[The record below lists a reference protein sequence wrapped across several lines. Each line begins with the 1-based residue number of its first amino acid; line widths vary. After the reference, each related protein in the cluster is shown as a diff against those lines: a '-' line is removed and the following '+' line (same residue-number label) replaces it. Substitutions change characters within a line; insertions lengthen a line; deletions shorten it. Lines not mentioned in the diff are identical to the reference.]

1 VKIELYPELFA
12 RRGINVPGI
21 LMGAVFGASTADY
34 KMYKEVMKLVEKMG
48 IEVEILQADEHQLQR
63 ITIET
68 DGVSSM
74 VDSLNRGGG
83 RLVLRDARPSY
94 EKALD
99 IANELGIV
107 LVENQ

>member
-1 VKIELYPELFA
+1 
-12 RRGINVPGI
+12 
-21 LMGAVFGASTADY
+21 
-34 KMYKEVMKLVEKMG
+34 MYKEVIKLVEKMG

-94 EKALD
+94 EKAVD

-107 LVENQ
+107 LVKNE